1 MKRTLTIVLSLAC
14 ICVPLLEPSTQA
26 INSLVIAQ
34 TISSNNKSDTEIN
47 SIAQKI
53 TVQIF
58 EAVSQQEEN
67 FIGTGFIVKKQSKQ
81 GNNFDYQVLTN
92 AHVVKKL
99 HTGYQYQIKTYE
111 NRIYKAFLPKNANKF
126 QNYDLAILT
135 FSSSVGYE
143 TAKLGKSDRLQPQ
156 NKIFVAGFPCES
168 IQCKPKLTIK
178 SGVIAP
184 IEFLLQ
190 GKTLVNGYRIGY
202 DIDVQSGTSGGP
214 IIDTVGEVVG
224 VNGRSKF
231 VGSPFANAPDPY
243 RFDDNTQP
251 EKDIKLLMGYFAWGI
266 PIETYTKLDNIN
278 SPIEI
283 TPQSSLSGNT
293 QRNSYTNSEAQ
304 GIVISNSLITNIILI
319 LILALIIS
327 IVWYSFKQW
336 NKYKA
341 ETQQKSLPLKNKHEE
356 QQSNLPLNFQAIEDK
371 EKQQESNIYSERQQ
385 PKITDKKQKLSSG
398 KAIFQKLFKPFY
410 RIKNH
415 QKKKVQNLSP
425 TKEQDK

>member
-1 MKRTLTIVLSLAC
+1 M
-14 ICVPLLEPSTQA
+14 EPSTQA

-34 TISSNNKSDTEIN
+34 TISSNNKSDAEIN

-58 EAVSQQEEN
+58 EVVSQQEEN

-111 NRIYKAFLPKNANKF
+111 NRTYKAFLPKNANKF
-126 QNYDLAILT
+126 KNYDLAILN

-143 TAKLGKSDRLQPQ
+143 TAKLGKSDKLQPQ

-319 LILALIIS
+319 LILALILG

-341 ETQQKSLPLKNKHEE
+341 ETQQKSLPIKNKHEE
-356 QQSNLPLNFQAIEDK
+356 QQSNPPLNFQAIEDK
-371 EKQQESNIYSERQQ
+371 ENQQESNIYSERQQ

-398 KAIFQKLFKPFY
+398 KAIFEKLFKPFY
-410 RIKNH
+410 RIKNY
-415 QKKKVQNLSP
+415 QKKKVQNLSI
-425 TKEQDK
+425 TKKQDK